1 MKKLKK
7 CCKNIPPNLEAYF
20 VVILQ
25 GQAGVEE
32 VLSIIKEEFRIA
44 MALSGKY
51 LYFNQNRMSVYIVTS
66 SLKITITYEKKGS
79 FVLAKYVVE

>member
-1 MKKLKK
+1 M
-7 CCKNIPPNLEAYF
+7 
-20 VVILQ
+20 LQ

-51 LYFNQNRMSVYIVTS
+51 LYFNLNRMSVYIVTS

-79 FVLAKYVVE
+79 LVLAKYVVE